1 MADPVIKYL
10 DDDQKRD
17 LIEQMKT
24 EMREAAE
31 NLEFERAADL
41 RDSVEELEAQLK
53 SG

>member
-17 LIEQMKT
+17 LVEQMKK
-24 EMREAAE
+24 EMHEAAE

-41 RDSVEELEAQLK
+41 RDSVEELEEQLK
-53 SG
+53 TA